1 MDKEGAPRAIIL
13 DPETCSLG
21 EIRIALLSPVR
32 PVLPRGWEERLA
44 RARRDYEA
52 EARRRPVY
60 GYCTGLGEL
69 YSVRRED
76 CPRDWEERVVEE
88 HSVQTGGPVN
98 PGIVRLFLAVRL
110 SQLLRLPAPV
120 RPAVAARLARALEED
135 LIPVVHESGSV
146 GASGDLSPSAEAV
159 RCLYY
164 GRGEA
169 WLRGERMSCGEALRR
184 SGLDPLPL
192 EPGEA
197 LFLLNNTA
205 WSTSL
210 CASAAFASER
220 LIGVA
225 TELAARAVRIAG
237 ASKEHYEEELL
248 AAKNCPVGAEISRRI
263 LPHAADKPRA
273 LQAPYSI
280 RCIPQLLGTVRRV
293 VGIAVDLLGE
303 EACASTENPAL
314 IRGRVVHGCNFHAAK
329 VAMACAML
337 QAAQGYMSAWL
348 ERLAAQ
354 MLREEVTGLPKDL
367 AGPESSVGAMI
378 VHYTM
383 AALSARAR
391 GRAGLEPLLNTPTSG
406 LQEDIVSM
414 APEAAHS
421 ALEQARA
428 IAQMLALLEII
439 LDRAESLPERQGP
452 LTRLQETALERAE
465 RLMSDKVPWL
475 APP

>member
-1 MDKEGAPRAIIL
+1 MSSESTRATVRIG
-13 DPETCSLG
+13 PEACRLH
-21 EIRIALLSPVR
+21 EMIPALAGPVN
-32 PVLPRGWEERLA
+32 PLLPRGWEERLA

-88 HSVQTGGPVN
+88 HSVQTGDPVN
-98 PGIVRLFLAVRL
+98 PRIVRLFLAVRL

-120 RPAVAARLARALEED
+120 RPEVAARLARALEED

-146 GASGDLSPSAEAV
+146 GASGDLSPTAEAV

-169 WLRGERMSCGEALRR
+169 WLRGERMSCGEALERA
-184 SGLDPLPL
+184 GLGPLPL

-210 CASAAFASER
+210 CAAAALAAER
-220 LIGVA
+220 LIGIA
-225 TELAARAVRIAG
+225 TGLAARAVRLAG
-237 ASKEHYEEELL
+237 ASREHYEQELL
-248 AAKNCPVGAEISRRI
+248 AAKNCPAGAEISRRI
-263 LPHAADKPRA
+263 LPHAAERPRA

-280 RCIPQLLGTVRRV
+280 RCIPQLLGAVRRV
-293 VGIAVDLLGE
+293 VGMAIGLLGE

-314 IRGRVVHGCNFHAAK
+314 IRGRVVHGCNFHAVK
-329 VAMACAML
+329 VAMACSML

-391 GRAGLEPLLNTPTSG
+391 ARAGLEPLLNTPTSG

-428 IAQMLALLEII
+428 VARMLALLEII
-439 LDRAESLPERQGP
+439 LDRAESLSREEGP
-452 LTRLQETALERAE
+452 ITGLQEMALEGAR
-465 RLMSDKVPWL
+465 RLIAGEVPWL